1 MLMWWL
7 NASTRQWISI
17 QAVITAGFCKAERRF
32 RYCHNFIRHNHFWV
46 IWLSWFTKT
55 VAGLLQDFRL
65 PSWWW
70 GLSPRLI
77 TDIICN
83 AIRNRREWM
92 EPTHASSLIDP
103 VRRVRMSGY
112 LQETH
117 GIRSEGY
124 PLIHR
129 GIFLYWIWNSN

>member
-32 RYCHNFIRHNHFWV
+32 RYCHNFIRHKPFLGNLV
-46 IWLSWFTKT
+46 ILVYQDCCRTLDCRADGEVWALVWSLTLYAMQLEIAESGWSQRM
-55 VAGLLQDFRL
+55 LQ
-65 PSWWW
+65 
-70 GLSPRLI
+70 
-77 TDIICN
+77 
-83 AIRNRREWM
+83 
-92 EPTHASSLIDP
+92 
-103 VRRVRMSGY
+103 VRRVKMSGC

-117 GIRSEGY
+117 GIRSGDY